1 MTTTPEGWEKKDVDA
16 FLKQLGPERV
26 YAFKPFM
33 AGYGKGGVA
42 DYCLCLLGAYW
53 SLEIKRP
60 GKEPTIIQERRMK
73 EVRQAG
79 GHAAAGTADVVIA
92 AMREWLIVRGVVV

>member
-1 MTTTPEGWEKKDVDA
+1 MTPEGWEKKDVDA
-16 FLKQLGPERV
+16 FLKTLGPERIYV
-26 YAFKPFM
+26 FKPFM

-60 GKEPTIIQERRMK
+60 GKEATPLQMRRMK
-73 EVRQAG
+73 EVQRAG
-79 GHAAAGTADVVIA
+79 GHAVAGTAEVVIA
-92 AMREWLIVRGVVV
+92 ALNEWLAARGIVV